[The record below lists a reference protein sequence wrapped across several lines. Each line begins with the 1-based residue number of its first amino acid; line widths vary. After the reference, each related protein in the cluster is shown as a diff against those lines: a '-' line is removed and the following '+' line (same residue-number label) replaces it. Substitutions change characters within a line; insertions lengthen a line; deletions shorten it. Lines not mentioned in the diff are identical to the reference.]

1 LSPDGT
7 LSGSVDMEDMTR
19 GLELPTARL
28 AVGLSRFAFDVVDQ
42 LLTRGG
48 ARPVVL
54 DEALLA
60 QFMQTITAGDLDG
73 IAQLRSEFRR
83 LHVTPGGLAE
93 IYIPEAA
100 RRFGEAWLN
109 DQMTFCEVTLGSSR
123 LQSLLHDLTSDFFD
137 EEMQELVNGVVL
149 VIVPEGEQHTLGGLT
164 VAWQL
169 RRRGV
174 SVCLQ
179 IGPALEAVRS
189 LVANR
194 RFNGAFISIGS
205 SRHLAGLTELVKA
218 MKSHQNHSLMVAVG
232 GAIAEEE
239 RETVAKSGA
248 DIVTC
253 DLDEALGVMGVAVSR
268 PRAGRF

>member
-1 LSPDGT
+1 
-7 LSGSVDMEDMTR
+7 MEDMTR
-19 GLELPTARL
+19 GLELPTDRVT
-28 AVGLSRFAFDVVDQ
+28 VGLSRFASDVVTL

-48 ARPVVL
+48 ARPVIL

-60 QFMQTITAGDLDG
+60 QFMQAILAGDLEG
-73 IAQLRSEFRR
+73 LTNLRTEFRR

-93 IYIPEAA
+93 VYIPEAA

-109 DQMTFCEVTLGSSR
+109 DTMTFCEVTLGSAR

-137 EEMQELVNGVVL
+137 EELQDIVNGAVL
-149 VIVPEGEQHTLGGLT
+149 VVVPAGEQHTLGGMT
-164 VAWQL
+164 VAWHL

-179 IGPALEAVRS
+179 IGPKVEAVRN

-194 RFNGAFISIGS
+194 RFNGAFVSIGS
-205 SRHLAGLTELVKA
+205 SRQLAGLPDLIKA
-218 MKSHQNHSLMVAVG
+218 MKSRENQSLMVAVG
-232 GAIAEEE
+232 GAVAEDE
-239 RETVAKSGA
+239 REIVAASGA
-248 DIVTC
+248 DLVTC
-253 DLDEALGVMGVAVSR
+253 DLDEALGVMGVAISR